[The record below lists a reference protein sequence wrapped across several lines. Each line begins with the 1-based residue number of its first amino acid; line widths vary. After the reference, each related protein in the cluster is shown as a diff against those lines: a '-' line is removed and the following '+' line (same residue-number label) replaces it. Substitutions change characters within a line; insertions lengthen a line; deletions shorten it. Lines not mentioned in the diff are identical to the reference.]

1 MWSLVFFGNINIV
14 VNVIVLHCYDG
25 IKNGDETGVDCGGS
39 CEACKGMHYHVY
51 NNIWSLSAYLTINRY
66 WYYNYSY
73 FKVLAR
79 ILLYTKYQTQGVS
92 WTLSSNCASNR
103 EVAFNVK
110 EDQFYEEECA
120 LEIGGSYELSC
131 NSYTGKGWSGALLL
145 IENKAYCQNFRE
157 GFNEVT
163 TIKITGK

>member
-1 MWSLVFFGNINIV
+1 MVTRLEWTVEAAVRLAKVCIIMYT
-14 VNVIVLHCYDG
+14 IIYDL
-25 IKNGDETGVDCGGS
+25 I
-39 CEACKGMHYHVY
+39 
-51 NNIWSLSAYLTINRY
+51 INRY